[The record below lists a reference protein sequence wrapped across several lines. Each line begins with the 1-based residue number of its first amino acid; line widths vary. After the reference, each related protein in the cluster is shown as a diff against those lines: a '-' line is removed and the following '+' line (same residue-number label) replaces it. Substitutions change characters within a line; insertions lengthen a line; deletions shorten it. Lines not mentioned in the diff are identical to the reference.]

1 MNDNYE
7 TVYFPTRS
15 KMLVGGI
22 TYIIKSHFDEKGG
35 NLKDKI
41 KNLLIDE
48 INNYSNVSVLNS
60 RNM

>member
-15 KMLVGGI
+15 KTQIGGI
-22 TYIIKSHFDEKGG
+22 TYIITSHFNENGE

-48 INNYSNVSVLNS
+48 INNYSNINVLNS